1 MHEGGTRLEEL
12 HATPVDGVPGA
23 MTPFK
28 GRLLVGVDNTVRV
41 YECGKRKLLRKSE
54 YRGCVGMLHDRH
66 AYTQHHFQP
75 RRVPNHVTTI
85 GTMGRRVYAGDLQEG
100 FFFLR
105 HKKADNKLYPFAE
118 VVGSRY
124 VTAGLVLDYDTVAGA
139 DKFGNFFI
147 NRLPADVSAEV
158 RCGVAAV

>member
-1 MHEGGTRLEEL
+1 M
-12 HATPVDGVPGA
+12 
-23 MTPFK
+23 
-28 GRLLVGVDNTVRV
+28 
-41 YECGKRKLLRKSE
+41 
-54 YRGCVGMLHDRH
+54 
-66 AYTQHHFQP
+66 
-75 RRVPNHVTTI
+75 TTI

-100 FFFLR
+100 FFYLR

-158 RCGVAAV
+158 GLPGWMWNRFASQIMATQIGTIVMSWLTLPLLLHSGGG